1 MNKISRINVNPWTI
15 ITGLVLIWPLASF
28 ADDAEKGD
36 VISNSSLASSIGLYV
51 YPEKNQDSE
60 QQSRDDYDC
69 YISAKGKAGF
79 DPLNPQI
86 RPQVADSSIE
96 SRAGKES
103 AKDVAGGAAVGAVIG
118 EIGQNDP
125 GEGAAIGGF
134 LGAIRAYRKNK
145 AYKQRQ
151 ERLAELQID
160 AEIEHN
166 RINFKNAFSAC
177 LSARGYEVR

>member
-1 MNKISRINVNPWTI
+1 MTTMRIAI
-15 ITGLVLIWPLASF
+15 MLVLALPQVTF
-28 ADDAEKGD
+28 ADEEDKGD
-36 VISNSSLASSIGLYV
+36 VLTDSSLASSVGLYV
-51 YPEKNQDSE
+51 YATESQDSE
-60 QQSRDDYDC
+60 RQSQDDYEC
-69 YISAKGKAGF
+69 YRSAKTKSAF